1 MSFFIHCWKLSVV
14 QNTCASVGEKFAEV
28 VYWMESEAC
37 GFGAGINCRVYPR
50 SAAMCVFAL
59 AALLQLAG
67 YHSNSAGFITCSR
80 PEAIQSPFPSLV
92 LNVTMLLDILTIN
105 LTNLTRG
112 YQSQR
117 SLAVVV
123 WRVEISCNSQRSAL
137 TPDPRSHN
145 KQNNKTQAT
154 IILTEVRFCDWSI
167 ANFCFEHASAQKDN

>member
-1 MSFFIHCWKLSVV
+1 M
-14 QNTCASVGEKFAEV
+14 CASVGEKFAEV
-28 VYWMESEAC
+28 VYWMKSEAC

-80 PEAIQSPFPSLV
+80 PEAIQSSFPSLV

-105 LTNLTRG
+105 LTNLMRG
-112 YQSQR
+112 YQSGW

-123 WRVEISCNSQRSAL
+123 WRVTLEVKLISAIWWSCNLLQQPEIFIYSRSTL
-137 TPDPRSHN
+137 PQQT
-145 KQNNKTQAT
+145 K
-154 IILTEVRFCDWSI
+154 
-167 ANFCFEHASAQKDN
+167 